1 MGLFGG
7 SSSKSTSKTY
17 MTDSRVTAEEVG
29 VQVGAAADVA
39 MPGAFKMEVGS
50 RAKVGD
56 ILIQEYTPAVQASV
70 EKVVETFAET
80 SQEVTE
86 VLGEKLIE
94 TQQGVASIIPKMGVW
109 VVAGL
114 TIYFVAQRIWK

>member
-7 SSSKSTSKTY
+7 SSSKSYSTTI
-17 MTDSRVTAEEVG
+17 MQDQRVTAEEAEV
-29 VQVGAAADVA
+29 VIGAGADVA
-39 MPGAFKMEVGS
+39 MPGAFKIGPQ
-50 RAKVGD
+50 AKVGD

-70 EKVVETFAET
+70 EKVVETFAKT

-94 TQQGVASIIPKMGVW
+94 TQQGVVSILPKMAVW

-114 TIYFVAQRIWK
+114 AIYFVAQRVWK

>member
-7 SSSKSTSKTY
+7 SSSKSYSTTV
-17 MTDSRVTAEEVG
+17 MQDQRVVAEEAE
-29 VQVGAAADVA
+29 VQIGAYADVA
-39 MPGAFKMEVGS
+39 MPGAFKIGEQ
-50 RAKVGD
+50 AKVGD

-70 EKVVETFAET
+70 EKVVETFAKT

-94 TQQGVASIIPKMGVW
+94 TQQGVASILPKMAVW
-109 VVAGL
+109 VIAGL
-114 TIYFVAQRIWK
+114 AIYFVAQRVWK